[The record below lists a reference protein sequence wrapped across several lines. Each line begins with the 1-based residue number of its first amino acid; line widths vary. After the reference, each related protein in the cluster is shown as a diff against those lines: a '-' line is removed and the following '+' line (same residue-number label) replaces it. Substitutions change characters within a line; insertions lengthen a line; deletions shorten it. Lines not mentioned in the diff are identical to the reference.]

1 MVLFIYFGS
10 SQLLLTLSDGFTIPL
25 GFTQIPVQMQIE
37 NFDVSPFLCGA
48 IALSLLY
55 AAYASQTLRGALK
68 AVPQGQWESGQALG
82 LSKAA
87 IFFRLV
93 MPQMWRH
100 ALPGLGNQWLVLLKD
115 TALVSLISV
124 NDLMLQTKSIAT
136 RTQEPFN
143 WYIIAA
149 AIYLVITLLSQY
161 ILKRIDQ
168 RATPLRTET
177 RLMLDYLPELLK
189 GLHTSLT
196 LTVASIIVALILSLI
211 FTIILTLKTPGLVW
225 IVRGYI
231 TLFTGT
237 PLLVQIFLI
246 YYGPGQFPSL
256 QDYPWLWHLISEPW
270 LCALI
275 ALSLNSAAYTT
286 QLFYGAIRA
295 IPDGQWQSCSA
306 LGMSKK
312 DTLAILLPYAFKR
325 ALSSY
330 SNEVVLVFKST
341 SLAYTITLME
351 VMGHGQLLYGRTYDV
366 MVFGAAGII
375 YLIVNGLL
383 TLLMRLVE
391 RKALAFERRS

>member
-1 MVLFIYFGS
+1 MDFELIEKALPI
-10 SQLLLTLSDGFTIPL
+10 LLLGAGVTIEITAVSVFIGFCIGL
-25 GFTQIPVQMQIE
+25 FVG
-37 NFDVSPFLCGA
+37 
-48 IALSLLY
+48 IARICKVKV
-55 AAYASQTLRGALK
+55 LRIL
-68 AVPQGQWESGQALG
+68 
-82 LSKAA
+82 
-87 IFFRLV
+87 
-93 MPQMWRH
+93 
-100 ALPGLGNQWLVLLKD
+100 
-115 TALVSLISV
+115 
-124 NDLMLQTKSIAT
+124 
-136 RTQEPFN
+136 
-143 WYIIAA
+143 A
-149 AIYLVITLLSQY
+149 AIYADCI
-161 ILKRIDQ
+161 R
-168 RATPLRTET
+168 
-177 RLMLDYLPELLK
+177 
-189 GLHTSLT
+189 
-196 LTVASIIVALILSLI
+196 
-211 FTIILTLKTPGLVW
+211 
-225 IVRGYI
+225 
-231 TLFTGT
+231 GT

-256 QDYPWLWHLISEPW
+256 QNYPVLWHLISEPW

-375 YLIVNGLL
+375 YLVVNGLL

-391 RKALAFERRS
+391 RKALAFERRN